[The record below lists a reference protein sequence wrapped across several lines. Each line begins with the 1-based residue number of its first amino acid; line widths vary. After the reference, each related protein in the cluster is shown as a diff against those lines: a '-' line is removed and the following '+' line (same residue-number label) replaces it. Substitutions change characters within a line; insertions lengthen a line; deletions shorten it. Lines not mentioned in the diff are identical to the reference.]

1 MIGSNTY
8 CDVKLKTELRVCSQ
22 SECLNIIKMPELIRE
37 IVIVWISVVWKVAR
51 WAEKTAEI
59 QE

>member
-22 SECLNIIKMPELIRE
+22 SECLNIKMPELIRE

-51 WAEKTAEI
+51 RAEKTAEI